1 MQTNRCKRLLTW
13 LLSSLLVTQLMG
25 FADPGCV
32 GTADTTQQ
40 NPHSATDNQLT
51 VADMA
56 GSDHAHHQLG
66 HGDHGDHT
74 ASLNP
79 APSDS
84 TADYSRHH
92 GGDSEQNCCE
102 GTSAHFCAMA
112 FCVVALPAPQLFADS
127 HPGSVA
133 VASGVSRFSSV
144 QPPALQRPPISL
156 A

>member
-1 MQTNRCKRLLTW
+1 MQPNRCKRLLTW
-13 LLSSLLVTQLMG
+13 LISGLLVTQLMG

-32 GTADTTQQ
+32 GTADTAQQ
-40 NPHSATDNQLT
+40 NQYSATGKRLT

-56 GSDHAHHQLG
+56 GSDHAQHQMG
-66 HGDHGDHT
+66 HGDHT
-74 ASLNP
+74 ANLNS
-79 APSDS
+79 APSES
-84 TADYSRHH
+84 TANHPGHDD
-92 GGDSEQNCCE
+92 GDSKQNCCE

-127 HPGSVA
+127 HPVSVA